1 MNEMNKAVKI
11 LFDKSGMVLNV
22 PVNTTVLEGQ
32 IVKPCADV
40 ETSVLAALDNPIGT
54 APLAQL
60 IMDKK
65 PQTVAITI
73 SDITRPVPNR
83 QFLPAIMQVLN
94 QNGIAD
100 SQIVIIV
107 GTGMHRASTRQE
119 HEILVG
125 TDIVNRIEVIDHQAD
140 NAKTMLKISK
150 TPPVSVCKRF
160 AEADF
165 RIVTGFIEAHFMA
178 GFSGGR
184 KGVCPALVDL
194 ETIQDFHGYHTL
206 ANPYAS
212 TGNLTNNPCHKI
224 SLKVAKKVGVD
235 FLFNVIISRDKQIAS
250 IYCGNLELAHRKG
263 CRQVKEWM
271 TASFDHQF
279 DLVITNG
286 GGYPLDYTF
295 YQTVKGMCTAL
306 PALSEH
312 TTLLVVSSCHDQIG
326 SETYTELMLR
336 YDNDWENFLL
346 DIGRGD
352 AETKLDQWQYQMQA
366 KVLDLIGKDKLCL
379 VTDGIPQDIQK
390 HLSVTPVLGTGD
402 AQVRTQRFI
411 DEYLSIHP
419 RARVAII
426 PDGPYTMLKAAR

>member
-1 MNEMNKAVKI
+1 MSKAVEI

-22 PVNTTVLEGQ
+22 PSDATVLEGRH
-32 IVKPCADV
+32 IAPCCDA
-40 ETSVLAALDNPIGT
+40 EKCVLAALNNPIGT

-65 PQTVAITI
+65 PKTVAITI

-83 QFLPAIMQVLN
+83 QFLPGIIQVLN
-94 QNGIAD
+94 QTGISD

-107 GTGMHRASTRQE
+107 GTGMHRTSTPKE
-119 HEILVG
+119 HEQLVG
-125 TDIVNRIEVIDHQAD
+125 KDILRRIEVIDHQAD
-140 NAKTMLKISK
+140 NAETLLKISE
-150 TPPVSVCKRF
+150 TPPVSVCRRF

-206 ANPYAS
+206 NNSCAC
-212 TGNLTNNPCHKI
+212 TGNLTDNPCHGI

-235 FLFNVIISRDKQIAS
+235 FLFNVIITREKEIAS
-250 IYCGNLELAHRKG
+250 IYCGDLEMAHREG

-271 TASFDHQF
+271 TASFNHQF

-306 PALSEH
+306 PALSAH
-312 TTLLVVSSCHDQIG
+312 TSLLVISSCRDQIG
-326 SETYTELMLR
+326 SEYYTELMLH
-336 YDNDWENFLL
+336 YDNDWKKFLL
-346 DIGRGD
+346 DIGKGD
-352 AETKLDQWQYQMQA
+352 AKTKLDQWQYQMQT
-366 KVLDLIGKDKLCL
+366 KVLNVIGKDKLYIA
-379 VTDGIPQDIQK
+379 TDGIPLAIQK
-390 HLSVTPVLGTGD
+390 HLSLNPVFGD
-402 AQVRTQRFI
+402 EIVQIRAQKFI
-411 DEYLSIHP
+411 DKYIKTHP
-419 RARVAII
+419 EARVAII
-426 PDGPYTMLKAAR
+426 PDGPYTILRDELMQY

>member
-1 MNEMNKAVKI
+1 MSKAVKI

-22 PVNTTVLEGQ
+22 PSDATVLEGRL
-32 IVKPCADV
+32 IKPCADV
-40 ETSVLAALDNPIGT
+40 EKCVLTALNNPIGT
-54 APLAQL
+54 ASLAQL

-65 PQTVAITI
+65 PQIVAITI

-83 QFLPAIMQVLN
+83 QFLPGIIQVLN
-94 QNGIAD
+94 QTGISD

-107 GTGMHRASTRQE
+107 GTGMHRPSTPKE
-119 HEILVG
+119 HELLVG
-125 TDIVNRIEVIDHQAD
+125 TDILKRIEVIDHQAD
-140 NAKTMLKISK
+140 NAETLLKISE

-165 RIVTGFIEAHFMA
+165 RVVTGFIESHFMA

-206 ANPYAS
+206 TNPYAC
-212 TGNLTNNPCHKI
+212 TGNLTANPCHEI
-224 SLKVAKKVGVD
+224 SLNIAKKVGVD
-235 FLFNVIISRDKQIAS
+235 FLFNVIISRDKEIAS
-250 IYCGNLELAHRKG
+250 IYCGDLEMAHKEG

-306 PALSEH
+306 PALSAN
-312 TTLLVVSSCHDQIG
+312 TTLLVISSCRDQVG
-326 SETYTELMLR
+326 SESYTELMLS
-336 YDNDWENFLL
+336 YDNDWNKFLL
-346 DIGRGD
+346 DISKGD
-352 AETKLDQWQYQMQA
+352 AKTKLDQWQYQMQS

-379 VTDGIPQDIQK
+379 VTDGIPQDIQE
-390 HLSVTPVLGTGD
+390 HLSVTPVSGEGNAYAR
-402 AQVRTQRFI
+402 AQLFI
-411 DEYLSIHP
+411 NEYLRIHP
-419 RARVAII
+419 HARVAII
-426 PDGPYTMLKAAR
+426 PDGPYTMLNAGKC